1 MEEFH
6 WNVSPDMVVNVE
18 PKTRVVKFGDGY
30 EQRQQNGI
38 NNDLR
43 SYSVTL
49 KVKRDEEFMIDD
61 FLSRHGA
68 VKAFLWRQPHSHKLT
83 PVVCRGWNISVSNI
97 ITTIT
102 ATFEEVVA

>member
-6 WNVSPDMVVNVE
+6 WHVSPDMVVNVE
-18 PKTRVVKFGDGY
+18 PKTKTVKFGDGY

-43 SYSVTL
+43 RYNITI

-68 VKAFLWRQPHSHKLT
+68 VKTFLWRQPHSHKVT
-83 PVVCRGWNISVSNI
+83 SVVCRSWSISVSNI
-97 ITTIT
+97 ITTIS
-102 ATFEEVVA
+102 AVFEAVVA